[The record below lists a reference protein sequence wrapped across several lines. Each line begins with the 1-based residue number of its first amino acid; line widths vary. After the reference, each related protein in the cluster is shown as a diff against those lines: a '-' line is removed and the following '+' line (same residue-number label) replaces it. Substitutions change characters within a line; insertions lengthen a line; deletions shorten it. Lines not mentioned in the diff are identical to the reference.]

1 MGVFKHFEGFKNCS
15 DSRNIA
21 NAFYVAVSNIII
33 FNPTANKEK
42 KLQIIIGTK

>member
-15 DSRNIA
+15 DSRNRA
-21 NAFYVAVSNIII
+21 NTFYVAVANIII

-42 KLQIIIGTK
+42 KLR